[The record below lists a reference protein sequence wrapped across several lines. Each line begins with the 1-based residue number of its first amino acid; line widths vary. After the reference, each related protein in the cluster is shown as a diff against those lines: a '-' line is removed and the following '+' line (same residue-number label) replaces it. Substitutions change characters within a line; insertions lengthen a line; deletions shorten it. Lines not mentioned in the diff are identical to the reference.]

1 MGRLAPIAGCLYI
14 VSLEQLRIIQDQ
26 REDRIAFLLLVLAMV
41 PFGRPKRRMP
51 DVQDDDISLAD
62 LPKIRA
68 EINSRR
74 ASDGE
79 DFVKAGESSKRSLD
93 VQSSR
98 VGDIGMA
105 DVALGE
111 ASGEGKTIGEERGMS
126 VDEDSLHGRSGYAL
140 SVEESDKK
148 DTMERERWTGR
159 VNEKRDESRFKGICR
174 VAMRHLR
181 FVGPGLVSS
190 VSVMASSISQ

>member
-1 MGRLAPIAGCLYI
+1 
-14 VSLEQLRIIQDQ
+14 
-26 REDRIAFLLLVLAMV
+26 MV

-62 LPKIRA
+62 LPKIRS

-79 DFVKAGESSKRSLD
+79 DYVKPGESSKRSLD
-93 VQSSR
+93 VQNSCI
-98 VGDIGMA
+98 GDIGIA
-105 DVALGE
+105 DGALGK
-111 ASGEGKTIGEERGMS
+111 AKRIGEARTMS
-126 VDEDSLHGRSGYAL
+126 EHGESLHGGSEYAL
-140 SVEESDKK
+140 SVDDGDKK
-148 DTMERERWTGR
+148 GAMERDRWTGR
-159 VNEKRDESRFKGICR
+159 VNEKRDESRIKGICR

-190 VSVMASSISQ
+190 VSRLGCFPERLWHTDPFS